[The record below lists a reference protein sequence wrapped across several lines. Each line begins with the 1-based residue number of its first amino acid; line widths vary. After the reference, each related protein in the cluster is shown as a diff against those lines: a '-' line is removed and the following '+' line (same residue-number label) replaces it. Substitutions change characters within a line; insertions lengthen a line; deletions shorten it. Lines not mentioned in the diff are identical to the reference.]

1 MSEVLFIESKDN
13 ILIDIVEQIFT
24 YSLALT
30 LLTALQ
36 LSQQLFLLH
45 VTLFGIKYFFQS
57 EKVLSCLLVQFLVD
71 IAVNV
76 YEPWDHDMLQG
87 VYSPVCHLYLQINS
101 LAFSSFAISVHL
113 PKALPTHKYEMILAD
128 SSKSWEV

>member
-1 MSEVLFIESKDN
+1 MMSEVLFIESKDN

-45 VTLFGIKYFFQS
+45 VTLFGIKHFFQS

-87 VYSPVCHLYLQINS
+87 VYSPVCHLYLLIKSQKSS
-101 LAFSSFAISVHL
+101 LERGDLNKHIEYRSELF
-113 PKALPTHKYEMILAD
+113 PTFLY
-128 SSKSWEV
+128 